1 MNYKEKYFKA
11 KGLDKCDV
19 LLCAVCG
26 KLATQLHHIKY
37 KSQLGTDEPDNLI
50 PLCFEHHAGHHDR
63 NNPTTE
69 ELKALWK

>member
-19 LLCAVCG
+19 IFCAVCG
-26 KLATQLHHIKY
+26 KVATQLHHVEY
-37 KSQLGTDEPDNLI
+37 KSRCGKDNPENLL
-50 PLCFEHHAGHHDR
+50 PVCSECHASHHNN

-69 ELKALWK
+69 QLKALL